1 MQPQTGYDLEI
12 ETACPDAI
20 VCEPRRGRDL
30 MSYDEGLAER
40 LRELFNE
47 RTDIVEKKM
56 FGGIA
61 FMLSGNMCC
70 GVIGDTLM
78 ARVGPAQYQTAL
90 RKPHVREMDFT
101 GKAMK
106 GLVYV
111 SPEGLASDEALR
123 YWIDMCESFARS
135 LPAK

>member
-1 MQPQTGYDLEI
+1 MP
-12 ETACPDAI
+12 
-20 VCEPRRGRDL
+20 
-30 MSYDEGLAER
+30 YDEGLAER
-40 LRELFNE
+40 LRVVFNE

-70 GVIGDTLM
+70 GVIGNTLM
-78 ARVGPAQYQTAL
+78 ARVGPAQYDAAL
-90 RKPHVREMDFT
+90 GQPHVTEMDFT

-123 YWIDMCESFARS
+123 YWVGMCESFARS

>member
-1 MQPQTGYDLEI
+1 MP
-12 ETACPDAI
+12 
-20 VCEPRRGRDL
+20 
-30 MSYDEGLAER
+30 YDEGLVER
-40 LRELFNE
+40 LREVLNE
-47 RTDIVEKKM
+47 RTDIVEKTM

-78 ARVGPAQYQTAL
+78 ARVGPAQYRAAL
-90 RKPHVREMDFT
+90 REPHVREMNFT

-106 GLVYV
+106 GFVSV

-123 YWIDMCESFARS
+123 YWVGICESFAGS